1 MHSNNVATNKARLV
15 AYCEPEI
22 KEKLERLAELRLRSL
37 SNLIESVLAEEVARA
52 EANGELSS
60 ETSNKSKVTRLD

>member
-1 MHSNNVATNKARLV
+1 MQLNDVATNKARLV

-22 KEKLERLAELRLRSL
+22 KEKLERLAEARLRSL
-37 SNLIESVLAEEVARA
+37 SNLIESVLVEEVAKA

-60 ETSNKSKVTRLD
+60 DPTDKSK

>member
-1 MHSNNVATNKARLV
+1 MNFFDVATNKARLV

-52 EANGELSS
+52 EANGELTL
-60 ETSNKSKVTRLD
+60 EPSKKND